1 MPAYVYLR
9 TMHLNTLHLVQF
21 RNHPER
27 KFTFGPGVHALVGPN
42 GCGKTNV
49 LDAVHYLSMTKSFLQ
64 ASDQASFPWELADD
78 PSAFFMLEAQLE
90 HNGERQQIY
99 LSVSKSK
106 GKVLKWNQKNAVKL
120 AEHIGRFP
128 TVVIAPQDGSMVT
141 GGSEGRRRF
150 LDALISQYDSL
161 YLDSLVRYHR
171 SILQRNAFLKSERPD
186 IGFLQAMDE
195 QILPLAVRI
204 LEARLAFL
212 DLFMP
217 VFQSYYAQ
225 LAQFGEQPEL
235 KYEAGALPAQF
246 HERWQQAVSADFRAQ
261 YTTVGPHRD
270 DLVFELKGHNLKK
283 FASQGQQKTYLVALK
298 LAEHAFLTQ
307 KLGTPPVL
315 LLDDVFDKLDPER
328 VRRLLSWANS
338 GEVNQ
343 VILTDTGEQ
352 KVAEVLSKLDI
363 HAQFHEL

>member
-1 MPAYVYLR
+1 
-9 TMHLNTLHLVQF
+9 
-21 RNHPER
+21 
-27 KFTFGPGVHALVGPN
+27 
-42 GCGKTNV
+42 
-49 LDAVHYLSMTKSFLQ
+49 
-64 ASDQASFPWELADD
+64 
-78 PSAFFMLEAQLE
+78 
-90 HNGERQQIY
+90 
-99 LSVSKSK
+99 
-106 GKVLKWNQKNAVKL
+106 VLKWNQKNAVKL

-225 LAQFGEQPEL
+225 LAQLGEQPEL
-235 KYEAGALPAQF
+235 RYEAGALPAQF

-343 VILTDTGEQ
+343 VILTDTGNEHTLKGAIEALMKKYRLQ
-352 KVAEVLSKLDI
+352 EGLTSHRAADAWKTYAGPFISSRTSKVEFKKGVLKIYIQSAALKQEIHMERTKIKEEMNKILGNGTVEEV
-363 HAQFHEL
+363 QVV